1 MSSKSPIIT
10 GIGSV
15 TSFGTLAGLIPPS
28 PIELTPITA
37 WPTDGLRRA
46 FLVKPFQPTSV
57 VPGVKTRRL
66 DRISVWTL
74 VASTLA
80 LQDAGIDL
88 SQMDRS
94 RVAVVFATGF
104 GCIESTEAFYQS
116 AYKNGWAGTDPIT
129 FPETLANSPAGHVAL
144 LHDLR
149 GPNITVSS
157 KNFAGESALLQA
169 ASLLR
174 HGQADLAIV
183 IAGDALTRT
192 AFEWYETAGL
202 LSPVCRDEV
211 LASGTNGFVP
221 SEGMVAMVL
230 EPEGREHKK
239 VYARVQGGR
248 WGTTD
253 EPLARVCEI
262 LQGTVPSLV
271 ICGGDGG
278 PCSTSSPISLAKE
291 FAEKEERTAVI
302 PAQGVALGL
311 ADSGALFHLALA
323 LSAKPVSGTAL
334 MLATADNGGFATVL
348 LDLP

>member
-1 MSSKSPIIT
+1 MSSKLPIIT

-15 TSFGTLAGLIPPS
+15 TSFGTLAGLISPS

-37 WPTDGLRRA
+37 WTTDGLRRA

-57 VPGVKTRRL
+57 VPGLKTRRL
-66 DRISVWTL
+66 DRISIWTL

-80 LQDAGIDL
+80 LQDAGVDL
-88 SQMDRS
+88 NQMDRS

-202 LSPVCRDEV
+202 LSLACSSEV
-211 LASGTNGFVP
+211 PLSETSGFVP

-230 EPEGREHKK
+230 EPEGREHAKL
-239 VYARVQGGR
+239 YARVRGGR
-248 WGTTD
+248 WGATD
-253 EPLARVCEI
+253 EPLARVRET
-262 LQGTVPSLV
+262 LQGIAPSLI

-278 PCSTSSPISLAKE
+278 PCSTSSPISLVKE
-291 FAEKEERTAVI
+291 FPEENTAVI
-302 PAQGVALGL
+302 PAQAIALGL

-323 LSAKPVSGTAL
+323 LSMQPSSGVAL
-334 MLATADNGGFATVL
+334 TLATSDNGGFATVV